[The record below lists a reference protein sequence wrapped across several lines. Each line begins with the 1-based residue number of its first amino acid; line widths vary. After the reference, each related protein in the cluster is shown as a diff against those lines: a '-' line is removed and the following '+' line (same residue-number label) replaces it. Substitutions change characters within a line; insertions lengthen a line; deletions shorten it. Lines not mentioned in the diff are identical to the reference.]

1 MAEKNSRKVCNWS
14 EVVELTASE
23 SGLPKKQIEET
34 AEAVNVAIQH
44 AITNYQPKKAGDSSE
59 IRTKYGAYISTR
71 QPATVIT
78 DASGK
83 KVPISECCVMNVC
96 IPNSYINAANIGL
109 IDNVG
114 VEKESKKK
122 GA

>member
-14 EVVELTASE
+14 EVVELAASE

-34 AEAVNVAIQH
+34 AEVLNTSIQH
-44 AITNYQPKKAGDSSE
+44 SITNYQPKKAGDSSE
-59 IRTKYGAYISTR
+59 VRTKFGAIISTR
-71 QPATVIT
+71 NPATVIT
-78 DASGK
+78 DADGK
-83 KVPISECCVMNVC
+83 KVPIEECCSVNIA
-96 IPNSYINAANIGL
+96 IPNSYITAANIGL
-109 IDNVG
+109 IENIG